1 MRFNYSAKNMLLGL
15 ASLLVITLLF
25 FNIIPLAKFSFFLW
39 IIVVIPLLLIFGLI
53 KRRVNS
59 FLLGQEGE
67 NDIDKELSN
76 LRSDYICILNGLD
89 TDKGNIDKIVIG
101 PTGVWS
107 LEVKSHKGH
116 ITFDGQSLVINNQPL
131 EKNFLSQ
138 AYAEAMTLHELIK
151 LKLNIDISIQ
161 PVVVFS
167 SKYAKVRLGLN
178 KYKGVYVIQKAW
190 LNKLIT
196 ETPVQNLTESIRID
210 IKNVLIK

>member
-1 MRFNYSAKNMLLGL
+1 MRFNFSAKNMLLGL

-53 KRRVNS
+53 KRRANS

-76 LRSDYICILNGLD
+76 LRSDYISILNGLD

-101 PTGVWS
+101 PTGVWT

-116 ITFDGQSLVINNQPL
+116 ITFDGQSLVRNNQPL
-131 EKNFLSQ
+131 EKNFLDQ

-210 IKNVLIK
+210 IKNALIK